1 MVAEPKSAALPLGYS
16 PSKIPAPTPTTPTP
30 FPPSLPLSLRKS
42 AHRMRS
48 QNPRRPTLP
57 THPRHRP
64 PNPLRLRLA
73 PGARKNTRPPARH
86 SRDIFRPRRLFQ
98 IPRAFRNP
106 RTQTTRRRRQIIP
119 TRKRNYRR
127 FQPACQP
134 RPLNPRIIS
143 AINLRRP
150 RRNPRMRQRNPTPF
164 PLRIIR
170 RRNLLPDPRNPCRAK
185 AGKKKRNVRPQLRPQ
200 LRQPRA
206 RKPQIPQ
213 TIQPQQNRRRVR
225 TRPAQAAANR
235 NPLRHRNVRPRM
247 RRPRLRPQR
256 QSGADAQIIRHPRM
270 RPRPPNLPVAARRNF
285 HRVAKLH
292 KRRVRLQQMHSVVA
306 PPDDS
311 QAPIN
316 FRRRGKFKSHSPPSS
331 FAAAACFKLTDAV
344 PPGNFA
350 SIRIGFP
357 PSSRAANSISHPC

>member
-16 PSKIPAPTPTTPTP
+16 PSKIPAPTPTTPARSSHP
-30 FPPSLPLSLRKS
+30 SPSHSAKPRIGCEAKIRVVQLSQPIPVIAPRIRSASASLPTPAKTQDPPPVIRATSFAPAAFSKSRAHSAIRGRKQH
-42 AHRMRS
+42 A
-48 QNPRRPTLP
+48 
-57 THPRHRP
+57 
-64 PNPLRLRLA
+64 A
-73 PGARKNTRPPARH
+73 AAK
-86 SRDIFRPRRLFQ
+86 
-98 IPRAFRNP
+98 
-106 RTQTTRRRRQIIP
+106 IIP

-206 RKPQIPQ
+206 RKPQTPQ
-213 TIQPQQNRRRVR
+213 PIQPQQNRRRIR
-225 TRPAQAAANR
+225 TRPPQAPANR
-235 NPLRHRNVRPRM
+235 RPLRHRNVRPRM

-270 RPRPPNLPVAARRNF
+270 RPRPPNLPIAARRNF
-285 HRVAKLH
+285 HRVAKLQ
-292 KRRVRLQQMHSVVA
+292 KRRVRLQQMHPVVA
-306 PPDDS
+306 PPDNS
-311 QAPIN
+311 QTPIN

-350 SIRIGFP
+350 SIRVGFP